1 MKILFIGGTGLIST
15 ACTRRAA
22 EMGLDLTLL
31 NRGRRSVEIPPGVRI
46 LQADIKEPEQVQRA
60 LADESFDS
68 VVNWIAFK
76 PEDIQRDVELF
87 SGRTGQYVFI
97 SSASVYQKPA
107 THHVI
112 TESTPLANPHWQYS
126 RNKIASEEA
135 LLAALRDTGFPA
147 TIVRPSLTYG
157 DWMIPL
163 AFQSWRKQW
172 TVVDRMLRGE
182 RIIVPGDGTSLWV
195 TTHNTDFAKGL
206 LPLLG
211 NIQTI
216 GHSFHITTDEV
227 LTWDQHYRI
236 VGRAV
241 GVEPQLVHV
250 PSDLLAAFEPSQEGN
265 LLGDKA
271 ISVVF
276 DNSKLKTFVPDYCA
290 TTTLASGVAQSVA
303 WYRADP
309 ERQQIDEDF
318 NRLCDRILAAMDS
331 IRPE

>member
-1 MKILFIGGTGLIST
+1 
-15 ACTRRAA
+15 
-22 EMGLDLTLL
+22 
-31 NRGRRSVEIPPGVRI
+31 
-46 LQADIKEPEQVQRA
+46 
-60 LADESFDS
+60 
-68 VVNWIAFK
+68 
-76 PEDIQRDVELF
+76 
-87 SGRTGQYVFI
+87 
-97 SSASVYQKPA
+97 
-107 THHVI
+107 
-112 TESTPLANPHWQYS
+112 
-126 RNKIASEEA
+126 
-135 LLAALRDTGFPA
+135 
-147 TIVRPSLTYG
+147 
-157 DWMIPL
+157 MIPL
-163 AFQSWRKQW
+163 AFQSWSKQW

-206 LPLLG
+206 IGLLG

-241 GVEPQLVHV
+241 GVTPELVHV

-276 DNSKLKTFVPDYCA
+276 DNSKLKTLVPDYCA